1 MVDSLRVVDE
11 HDEALGPC
19 ELECKHLHAG
29 DRAFDGRRDLA
40 VELSFLVVNC
50 GHPRSPH
57 KKWAP
62 RAHFAKPVKMVS
74 SRIATAVAMRVAAEA
89 AHRTGFGP
97 RTGSAANFGI
107 PTQGGQPSVP
117 PATRSQRNGGERA
130 TSWRFGAGSS
140 RARAFPPVSNGP
152 IIAWVYASM
161 ETRIAGS
168 SSSAPGSASPRR
180 ASAGSRRS
188 PPPRGPTRSPAGT
201 TFARSFGCRAR

>member
-74 SRIATAVAMRVAAEA
+74 SRIATAVAMRVAAA
-89 AHRTGFGP
+89 GGRPPGRRRTSESPP
-97 RTGSAANFGI
+97 RVGE
-107 PTQGGQPSVP
+107 PSVP

-140 RARAFPPVSNGP
+140 RARAFPPVSDGP

-161 ETRIAGS
+161 ET
-168 SSSAPGSASPRR
+168 
-180 ASAGSRRS
+180 
-188 PPPRGPTRSPAGT
+188 
-201 TFARSFGCRAR
+201 